1 MSMKEKTKDIYHFI
15 RNHKRT
21 SIRIS
26 AVFTAAVVFVCISYF
41 YVVNAKYVTSDSA
54 GNVIGANSFYFTSDY
69 LNEAA
74 YDGTVSEYVMHGW
87 DGMLKK
93 SFMFNIRNYD
103 NPLLFNN
110 KDQKVKYHFSYEILG
125 NDRNLVEV
133 SVYKIVNGTETAEL
147 DGVLDGGVD
156 SYIANQYKLSIVSKN
171 PAVPITHDVTVLLK
185 VNTVESPYY
194 AELSTKVTLQYSP
207 FTDFIA
213 EQGFEP
219 ASDANTDNGRAY
231 GLIYYINTA
240 NEINNDE
247 FENTD
252 ITLATEKIHLT
263 WDNAKLEINA
273 FDKKLAEIFAK
284 KTVEEVLQNYENI
297 EDCKNTIILDD
308 NDTGHLY
315 FDALAYS
322 SFEIVLHKRKGIEAG
337 DEIWKN
343 ANGVYLWDLNPA
355 PLEQGNLVYAEVVN

>member
-1 MSMKEKTKDIYHFI
+1 MSIKEKTKDIYHYI
-15 RNHKRT
+15 RNHKRM
-21 SIRIS
+21 SIRGS
-26 AVFTAAVVFVCISYF
+26 AVFIAAVGFVCVSCF
-41 YVVNAKYVTSDSA
+41 YVVNARYVASDSA

-74 YDGTVSEYVMHGW
+74 YDGTISEYVMHGW

-93 SFMFNIRNYD
+93 SFMFNVRNYD
-103 NPLLFNN
+103 NPLLYNN

-125 NDRNLVEV
+125 DDKNLVEAN
-133 SVYKIVNGTETAEL
+133 VYKIVNGIETVEL
-147 DGVLDGGVD
+147 DGELIGGVD
-156 SYIANQYKLSIVSKN
+156 SYTANQYKLSIVSKN
-171 PAVPITHDVTVLLK
+171 PSVPITHDVTVLLK

-219 ASDANTDNGRAY
+219 ASDANSDNSRAY
-231 GLIYYINTA
+231 GLIYFINTA
-240 NEINNDE
+240 NEINNNE

-252 ITLATEKIHLT
+252 IALATEKIHVT
-263 WDNAKLEINA
+263 WNNAKLEFNE
-273 FDKKLAEIFAK
+273 FDKKLSESFAM
-284 KTVEEVLQNYENI
+284 KTVEEVLQNFEKI
-297 EDCKNTIILDD
+297 EDCKNTVILDE
-308 NDTGHLY
+308 NNIGHLY

-322 SFEIVLHKRKGIEAG
+322 SFQIVFHKRNGIAVS
-337 DEIWKN
+337 DEIWKD

-355 PLEQGNLVYAEVVN
+355 PLENGNLVYAEVVD